1 MALRVKR
8 IIDGKT
14 YNTETATQLASWST
28 ASDPEMQGISYEA
41 GGILFQTRHGAYFV
55 VNHNDGLEPWED
67 GYEKLIP
74 LDPEQAQRWAEQYC
88 SAEEIEALFGKM
100 PEAGDAEAK
109 LTLRMP
115 EVLRKRLV
123 ALAEGRKQSLNAW
136 IVRCLEGCAEMA
148 DRQAAEKRP

>member
-1 MALRVKR
+1 MRVKR

-14 YNTETATQLASWST
+14 YNTETATQLASWSSTHNPDT
-28 ASDPEMQGISYEA
+28 AQRPEH

-67 GYEKLIP
+67 GYQKLIP
-74 LDPEQAQRWAEQYC
+74 LDPEQVQRWAEQYC
-88 SAEEIEALFGKM
+88 SAQEIEALFGEM

-123 ALAEGRKQSLNAW
+123 VLAEGRKQSLNAW
-136 IVRCLEGCAEMA
+136 IVRCLESCAEMA